1 MGGLFN
7 LFSTIT
13 HIPGVLGSGCQIRCT
28 RTSCAIRVNTAT
40 ATCMLAPVL
49 VQYEVNN
56 CTKVFS
62 LPAAASLV
70 SECVK
75 VLRRVEWW
83 SKWVLAK
90 CWVEQ
95 VSVSTQLER
104 IVRSRPVESPDHQI
118 CAAPPTDKMWN
129 ARIFPR
135 QISTAPNIEQTMWKF
150 AELWNISLEGK

>member
-13 HIPGVLGSGCQIRCT
+13 HIPGVQGSGWQILCT
-28 RTSCAIRVNTAT
+28 RTSCAIRANTAT
-40 ATCMLAPVL
+40 ASCMLAPAP
-49 VQYEVNN
+49 VQWGEQLHQSVN
-56 CTKVFS
+56 
-62 LPAAASLV
+62 LPPAASLV

-118 CAAPPTDKMWN
+118 CAPPPTDKMWN